1 MNAPT
6 YRVALL
12 SNAMHQDMYARAFD
26 RHQRLEV
33 AIVAEETGQ
42 EAVIRERGR
51 RLAADLKV
59 PHTTNVRAVL
69 VRPDIDVVSV
79 CAEIER
85 RGRLA
90 EMVAKYG
97 KHLWMDKPLAPRLDR
112 CDAIVAAARKTG
124 IRSLVFNQ
132 LDSGYVQVARKAIDE
147 GAIGDLVALHVDFH
161 FAKGDPDMEA
171 GAGPVE
177 LSPLG
182 RWTYRSDD
190 LWSDPSGS
198 GHNVAV
204 KRELFEL
211 GVYPVGIVRHLARR
225 EVRRVQA
232 SAGNYFFNAHAE
244 HGAED
249 FATLSLTMDDC
260 IATISVGRI
269 GRHSHPESGSKT
281 IHAVGTAGTLVVDA
295 SRQAM
300 TVCSSDGGSPRTESV
315 AMHEVAGVDTHRG
328 SLRACF
334 GRRRRTVGRRRRG
347 PEAGGDIAG
356 RLPVYLDRPA
366 GGVAA
371 LGESRRGRGLRVLNC
386 VAMRAWQP
394 HRRTGAVHPSDPK

>member
-269 GRHSHPESGSKT
+269 GRHSHPESGPKT
-281 IHAVGTAGTLVVDA
+281 IHAVGTAGTLIVDA

-315 AMHEVAGVDTHRG
+315 AMHEVAGSETITDHFV
-328 SLRACF
+328 
-334 GRRRRTVGRRRRG
+334 
-347 PEAGGDIAG
+347 
-356 RLPVYLDRPA
+356 
-366 GGVAA
+366 
-371 LGESRRGRGLRVLNC
+371 RVLDGEEEPWAD
-386 VAMRAWQP
+386 VAEGRKQVEVLLAGYRSISTGQP
-394 HRRTGAVHPSDPK
+394 VDLPL

>member
-1 MNAPT
+1 MSAPI

-26 RHQRLEV
+26 LHPRFEIAV
-33 AIVAEETGQ
+33 VAEEPGQ
-42 EAVIRERGR
+42 EVVIEERGR
-51 RLAADLKV
+51 RLAKDFKV
-59 PHTTNVRAVL
+59 PHTTDVGAVL
-69 VRPDIDVVSV
+69 ERPDIDVVSV

-90 EMVAKYG
+90 EMVARSG
-97 KHLWMDKPLAPRLDR
+97 KHLWMDKPLAPTLDQ
-112 CDAIVAAARKTG
+112 CDAVVAAAGATEM
-124 IRSLVFNQ
+124 RSLVFSH
-132 LDSGYVQVARKAIDE
+132 LGSGYVRIARKAIDD
-147 GAIGDLVALHVDFH
+147 GAIGSLVALHIDFH
-161 FAKGDPDMEA
+161 FAKGDPDLEA

-182 RWTYRSDD
+182 RWTHRSDD

-232 SAGNYFFNAHAE
+232 SAGNYFFKAHAE
-244 HGAED
+244 NGAED

-269 GRHSHPESGSKT
+269 GRHSHPESGAKT
-281 IHAVGTAGTLVVDA
+281 IQAVGTAGTLIVDA
-295 SRQAM
+295 TRQAM
-300 TVCSSDGGSPRTESV
+300 TVCSSDGGAPPQTQTV
-315 AMHEVAGVDTHRG
+315 AMHDVAGAETIMDHFV
-328 SLRACF
+328 
-334 GRRRRTVGRRRRG
+334 
-347 PEAGGDIAG
+347 
-356 RLPVYLDRPA
+356 
-366 GGVAA
+366 
-371 LGESRRGRGLRVLNC
+371 RVLDGEEEPWAD
-386 VAMRAWQP
+386 VAEGRKHVEVLLAGYRSIATGQP
-394 HRRTGAVHPSDPK
+394 VDLPL